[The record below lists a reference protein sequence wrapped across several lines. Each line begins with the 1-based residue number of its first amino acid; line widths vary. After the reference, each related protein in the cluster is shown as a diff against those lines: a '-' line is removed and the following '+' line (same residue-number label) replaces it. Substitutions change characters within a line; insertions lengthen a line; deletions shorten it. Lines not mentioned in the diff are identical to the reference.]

1 MPLAYSLISVF
12 FAASLIKIT
21 CCRDISLLVTF
32 MILASG
38 FETISLIELTTRA
51 MKTGDIQ
58 IGIILKTMLSYTPL
72 AAIIV
77 LLLCNLYVVTDH
89 VKGLSTAVG
98 KEDS

>member
-1 MPLAYSLISVF
+1 
-12 FAASLIKIT
+12 
-21 CCRDISLLVTF
+21 
-32 MILASG
+32 
-38 FETISLIELTTRA
+38 